1 MKQLALTLFEGENV
15 EGSFDF
21 THTTKGNA
29 TPGIDKLSRKVYIR
43 RGKKGEVDKGFQ
55 IPNDRDYTFVHI
67 PQFNFV
73 GQPSFTLFRL
83 ITDDSQMPTENDILL
98 PELNSL
104 PKDRLIEFVE
114 NIIRRYEN
122 NEFEWDTDTR
132 SHTYTPQLN

>member
-1 MKQLALTLFEGENV
+1 MN
-15 EGSFDF
+15 S
-21 THTTKGNA
+21 
-29 TPGIDKLSRKVYIR
+29 PG
-43 RGKKGEVDKGFQ
+43 GKKGEIDKGFQ
-55 IPNDRDYTFVHI
+55 LPNDKDYTFVHI

-73 GQPSFTLFRL
+73 GQPSLTLFRL
-83 ITDDSQMPTENDILL
+83 ITDEDQMPTENDILL

-132 SHTYTPQLN
+132 SHIYTPQLN